1 MKVVLRM
8 LGQTEH
14 CISRSMLDQQKSNVV
29 LLEELGHPRA
39 LVRVDGVLE
48 NQGK

>member
-1 MKVVLRM
+1 VVLRM

-14 CISRSMLDQQKSNVV
+14 HISRPMSDQQKSSVV
-29 LLEELGHPRA
+29 LLEELDHLRA
-39 LVRVDGVLE
+39 LIRVDGVLE